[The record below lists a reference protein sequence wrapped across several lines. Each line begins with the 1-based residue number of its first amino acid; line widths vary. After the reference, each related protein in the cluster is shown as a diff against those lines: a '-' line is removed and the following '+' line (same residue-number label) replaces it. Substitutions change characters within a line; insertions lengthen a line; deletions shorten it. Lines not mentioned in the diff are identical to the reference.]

1 MSVTVQQEE
10 LLTEKSGIKASLTEM
25 EMKQYLSNVLKEI
38 KVVRDYDQILL
49 EGRKIL
55 ESSNEFLACLRSGS
69 ARSAYNNYFDLY
81 QQVMVSFK
89 NGEHRGIRLVTNVDK
104 NSIDVIKEF
113 LKLGVQI
120 RHVKNMPPIDF
131 AVSDKDMIANLH
143 EVEVNHHIDGKA

>member
-1 MSVTVQQEE
+1 
-10 LLTEKSGIKASLTEM
+10 
-25 EMKQYLSNVLKEI
+25 
-38 KVVRDYDQILL
+38 
-49 EGRKIL
+49 
-55 ESSNEFLACLRSGS
+55 
-69 ARSAYNNYFDLY
+69 
-81 QQVMVSFK
+81 MVSFK

-143 EVEVNHHIDGKA
+143 EVEVDHHIDGKARDGPSLS